1 MDKVLVGGLDFNCSE
16 NVIGGMDD
24 FGAVTRSFNDK
35 PEEACRPFDQGRSG
49 TVLSDGGALLLL
61 ESQDSIK
68 RSCTVYGEITGFGQT
83 SDAFHALRP
92 TDSGIGLTMAIRT
105 ALQQAGL

>member
-35 PEEACRPFDQGRSG
+35 PEEACRPFD
-49 TVLSDGGALLLL
+49 
-61 ESQDSIK
+61 
-68 RSCTVYGEITGFGQT
+68 
-83 SDAFHALRP
+83 
-92 TDSGIGLTMAIRT
+92 
-105 ALQQAGL
+105 